1 MLRRGEGQRTLS
13 VMAIC
18 LTHGD
23 GVGGRG
29 GWGGGGVS
37 EAKRP
42 GVGKVRTFYIHELVH
57 MSL

>member
-1 MLRRGEGQRTLS
+1 MGMVLEG
-13 VMAIC
+13 
-18 LTHGD
+18 
-23 GVGGRG
+23 GV